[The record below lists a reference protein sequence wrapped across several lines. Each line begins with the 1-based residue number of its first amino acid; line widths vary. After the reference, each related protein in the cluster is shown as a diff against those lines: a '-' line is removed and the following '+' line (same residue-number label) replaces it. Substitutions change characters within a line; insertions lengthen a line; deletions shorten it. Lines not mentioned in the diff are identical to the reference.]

1 MNMKQATRE
10 DIVTD
15 FHKKFNHA
23 IDEPWTSKLLE
34 LRMKL
39 IKEECNEVS
48 QEFASMIVDIERGKT
63 VSIEQKTN
71 LLKELCDL
79 QYVLSGA
86 AVALG
91 LNEMQVA
98 FNRVHKSNLSKL
110 GANGKPVYRDDGK
123 VIKGPNYVPP
133 ELKDLVV

>member
-10 DIVTD
+10 DIVAD